1 MPEQKKDKLNIRLHI
16 YDEEVGVKIDREDE
30 EYFRLA
36 AKLIT
41 ERYNAYAQALKGR
54 MNDHSIALRVLLDIS
69 VMYEKELKN
78 NDTLPYDNVL
88 AQLTKEIEDALKE
101 NK

>member
-1 MPEQKKDKLNIRLHI
+1 MAEQKQDRLNIKLHI
-16 YDEEVGVKIDREDE
+16 YDEEVGVVIDRDDE

-41 ERYNAYAQALKGR
+41 ERYNAYAKAFKGR
-54 MNDHSIALRVLLDIS
+54 QTDHTIALRVLLDIAFT
-69 VMYEKELKN
+69 YEKELKN

-88 AQLTKEIEDALKE
+88 AKLTKEMEEVLGDSK
-101 NK
+101 